1 MKLANNHQY
10 LQKAFQETQQTMI
23 PFEKQ
28 LLDCGDISYE
38 LQQVIDCL
46 DAQIYW
52 KNKYGEYL
60 ACNQAIAEFHS
71 RSIASEICGQADDQ
85 LFPEDTA
92 KMLRFHDD
100 QVMMLRKNTIYD
112 EYVNGHNQYFIS
124 KKSPLFN
131 KNREVIGIVGVSID
145 VTERKKLALELQ
157 QTKEGIFTFEHDIE
171 VVANSDFLHKDLH
184 KKSQYLTSGTAIS
197 LSIEAK
203 KFYRDVINE
212 LSIKQLDVLYLTLS
226 GYKMKMIAYQMN
238 IGIETVKTY
247 IKQIR
252 VRLNYHCTATM
263 LEDCFKYRIKYQ
275 FERSQALMNKFHH

>member
-1 MKLANNHQY
+1 MSLVS
-10 LQKAFQETQQTMI
+10 LVF
-23 PFEKQ
+23 
-28 LLDCGDISYE
+28 LLILPS
-38 LQQVIDCL
+38 
-46 DAQIYW
+46 A
-52 KNKYGEYL
+52 
-60 ACNQAIAEFHS
+60 
-71 RSIASEICGQADDQ
+71 
-85 LFPEDTA
+85 
-92 KMLRFHDD
+92 
-100 QVMMLRKNTIYD
+100 
-112 EYVNGHNQYFIS
+112 
-124 KKSPLFN
+124 
-131 KNREVIGIVGVSID
+131 
-145 VTERKKLALELQ
+145 KKLALELQ

-171 VVANSDFLHKDLH
+171 VVADSDFLHKDLH

-275 FERSQALMNKFHH
+275 FERSQALMNKFHR

>member
-1 MKLANNHQY
+1 MKLANNNQY
-10 LQKAFQETQQTMI
+10 LQQAFQETQQTMI

-28 LLDCGDISYE
+28 LLDCGDVSYE

-46 DAQIYW
+46 DAHVYW
-52 KNKYGEYL
+52 KGLDGEYL
-60 ACNQAIAEFHS
+60 ACNQVVAI
-71 RSIASEICGQADDQ
+71 
-85 LFPEDTA
+85 
-92 KMLRFHDD
+92 FHDRCD
-100 QVMMLRKNTIYD
+100 VKEIFGKTDKQLLSEHVSNMVKEHDNAIMISQKTTLYD
-112 EYVNGHNQYFIS
+112 EYESDKKLHFLS
-124 KKSPLFN
+124 RKSPLFN

-145 VTERKKLALELQ
+145 VTERKKLTLELQ
-157 QTKEGIFTFEHDIE
+157 QAKEGIFTFEHDIE
-171 VVANSDFLHKDLH
+171 VIADSDFLHKDLH

-197 LSIEAK
+197 LSVEAK

-275 FERSQALMNKFHH
+275 FERSQALMNKFHR